1 VENKIPLPT
10 DNIFKFY
17 ALFGLL
23 LLIFALGAAIYENRA
38 TNEVIFAAIPESESL
53 NQITQRSLA
62 ESAKLAVL
70 QRRIEI
76 AKADKSGMTY
86 LLGGVGAIGGL
97 VMAYGFRKWHTE
109 IQPTNDRMAK
119 VQLEI
124 AELQRDKL
132 KREIEPP
139 KPSDSAGMPE

>member
-1 VENKIPLPT
+1 MENKIPLPT

-23 LLIFALGAAIYENRA
+23 LLIFSVGATLFENHS
-38 TNEVIFAAIPESESL
+38 TNEIIFAAIPELESL
-53 NQITQRSLA
+53 KQITQPSPA
-62 ESAKLAVL
+62 DSAKMAVL

-86 LLGGVGAIGGL
+86 LLGGLMAAGVI
-97 VMAYGFRKWHTE
+97 VMGYGFRKWHIE
-109 IQPTNDRMAK
+109 IQPTNDRMAN

-132 KREIEPP
+132 KRELQTP
-139 KPSDSAGMPE
+139 KPIKPTATPE